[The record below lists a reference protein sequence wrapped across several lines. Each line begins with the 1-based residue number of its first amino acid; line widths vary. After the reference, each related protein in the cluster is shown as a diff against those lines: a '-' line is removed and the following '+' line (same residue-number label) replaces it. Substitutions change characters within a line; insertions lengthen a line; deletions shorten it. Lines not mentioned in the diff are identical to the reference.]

1 MPRVP
6 SQLMFSLCWR
16 SVVKVTSVHNGPFME
31 QYKNSSGAG
40 SDLEMCKK
48 KKKKSTA
55 KFKLCI
61 AGVPNPS
68 PRRPMSLQVFDVS
81 LIHES

>member
-6 SQLMFSLCWR
+6 SQLMFSLCWG
-16 SVVKVTSVHNGPFME
+16 SVVKVTSVHNGPSME

-48 KKKKSTA
+48 KKKKKA
-55 KFKLCI
+55 Q
-61 AGVPNPS
+61 PN
-68 PRRPMSLQVFDVS
+68 LNYV
-81 LIHES
+81 

>member
-16 SVVKVTSVHNGPFME
+16 SVVKVTSVHNGPSME

-61 AGVPNPS
+61 
-68 PRRPMSLQVFDVS
+68 VS
-81 LIHES
+81 DFCGFCVCTL